1 LFKEKG
7 MRTFADW
14 LRYYNN
20 LDVAPSL
27 EALEKMRNFYTE
39 KGINIL
45 KDAVSIPGVSLHY
58 LLRGAVERGTEL
70 YSPGK
75 EAYEMLKEA
84 VVAISGERLEDIVR
98 PELKQEFKAEKN
110 QWLAWDKWSSRT
122 PGLFKLEFEGSRM
135 IVLCSKCYYADEG
148 EGEKKKFSMK
158 GMLKKQ
164 NELMWQRFKEALEGS
179 KDMATN
185 RGFRMRDGQMVTY
198 EQQKLGLG
206 EYYDKQWVLPY
217 GIHT

>member
-135 IVLCSKCYYADEG
+135 IVLCSKCYYVDEG
-148 EGEKKKFSMK
+148 EGEKKKFIMK

>member
-1 LFKEKG
+1 
-7 MRTFADW
+7 
-14 LRYYNN
+14 
-20 LDVAPSL
+20 
-27 EALEKMRNFYTE
+27 
-39 KGINIL
+39 
-45 KDAVSIPGVSLHY
+45 
-58 LLRGAVERGTEL
+58 
-70 YSPGK
+70 
-75 EAYEMLKEA
+75 MLKEA

-135 IVLCSKCYYADEG
+135 IVLCSKCYYVDEG
-148 EGEKKKFSMK
+148 EGEKKKFIMK